1 MTDLYYFTRLF
12 SVSDKYRKVLCD
24 APKVVANPDYKI
36 PPVDRVPALREFNV
50 NGHTIMARNRK
61 DAIKTAVRKGIVSD
75 KKKKRK

>member
-1 MTDLYYFTRLF
+1 MNIIDYINMLPNGDMSYG
-12 SVSDKYRKVLCD
+12 V
-24 APKVVANPDYKI
+24 PKVVPNPNCKI

-61 DAIKTAVRKGIVSD
+61 DAIKTAVRKGIVAD